1 MRRAKTKLGL
11 VRGRFDALR
20 LAEGPLIPTFSIAR
34 RDGRKRPGGARGEK
48 ETAVRPGHVR
58 NKSSES

>member
-34 RDGRKRPGGARGEK
+34 RRRA
-48 ETAVRPGHVR
+48 
-58 NKSSES
+58 